1 MARFPYGPSIHVGRT
16 TCGLYQMSSSDT
28 RALSRVAG
36 ILILASVV
44 RYGVALRHPPLNLGN
59 DDAVPLPGLL
69 EESQTA
75 RREDSLRSRPLGPG
89 ERIDPNRATATELDR
104 LPGVGPYVA
113 AALIRERESA
123 GAFSSEEDLTR
134 VPGIGAATVS
144 RLRPYLDFTN
154 VPSISARRRRP
165 SGGGADAV
173 LEGGATRLDL
183 NLASP
188 SELEGLPGIGPALAT
203 RIVELRRLQGRF
215 RSVDDLLAVRG
226 IGPVTLERLK
236 PRLLVRGSRR

>member
-1 MARFPYGPSIHVGRT
+1 M
-16 TCGLYQMSSSDT
+16 
-28 RALSRVAG
+28 
-36 ILILASVV
+36 
-44 RYGVALRHPPLNLGN
+44 
-59 DDAVPLPGLL
+59 
-69 EESQTA
+69 
-75 RREDSLRSRPLGPG
+75 
-89 ERIDPNRATATELDR
+89 
-104 LPGVGPYVA
+104 A
-113 AALIRERESA
+113 AALIRERESE

-134 VPGIGAATVS
+134 VPGIGAATVN

-154 VPSISARRRRP
+154 VPSISARRRRT

-188 SELEGLPGIGPALAT
+188 GELEGLPGIGPALAT
-203 RIVELRRLQGRF
+203 RIVEFRRLRGRF

-236 PRLLVRGSRR
+236 PRLLVRDSRR